1 MPRGGG
7 YSLIWPIQVC
17 AAEQGMVFKVLSLK
31 RGVFLD
37 WKPIRVWTVKTCN
50 ERSTIA
56 IPIIFFL
63 NIHFHDYCVK
73 NYLILYAKQ
82 NKSGQKV
89 VSPVLN
95 RVAKWAMFVL
105 NWVGVRRPRRHTSTQ
120 TSLECPPGSRDSSP
134 LGAENS
140 SASCRFLLSKFPASR
155 GLSSWET
162 SASR

>member
-1 MPRGGG
+1 MFCLVRIRQFKWSIYRAQWGRVLPYLAYRG
-7 YSLIWPIQVC
+7 VC
-17 AAEQGMVFKVLSLK
+17 HWTGLVFKVLSLK

-37 WKPIRVWTVKTCN
+37 WKPLRVWTVKTCN

-63 NIHFHDYCVK
+63 NIHFHDFCVK

-82 NKSGQKV
+82 TNQGQKV

-120 TSLECPPGSRDSSP
+120 TSLECPPGI
-134 LGAENS
+134 
-140 SASCRFLLSKFPASR
+140 
-155 GLSSWET
+155 SW
-162 SASR
+162 